1 MARQAPMWR
10 RYLTFWGRDIDRDL
24 HDEVIF
30 HIDAR
35 ARELIEQGW
44 DVASAREEARRAF
57 GDVAEIAVQVRR
69 IDRRTERER
78 RITLYLAE
86 IRDDLRFAFR
96 QFRRDPRYWGGI
108 MLTLVVGIATSTSLF
123 AIVDGVLLKPLPY
136 PAPDQLVV
144 LRTFLLPGEYVQ
156 TRQRATTMDVAAY
169 YPAPR
174 EVTLDIGGQPARLRA
189 AGVTSD
195 LFDVLGVQ
203 PILGRRFSRDE
214 MRPDGPGIQ
223 GSDFWRTFG
232 VVIISTGVWEQYFGG
247 SPDVIGRTLRVE
259 NVSHTIVGVMPAG
272 FNFPARNV
280 ALWFPHRIDP
290 ADLWTGNVAAMIG
303 RLRPDHTVGQARA
316 ELRTLMPTYLEFI
329 PWRRYLQDYG
339 SEADVQPFAESVV
352 GGARR
357 VLLVLLAAIGVVLLV
372 LCVNVANLLLARGV
386 ARHREMVTRAALG
399 ADRWRLA
406 RQVIVESLTVSTVSG
421 VAGVLLA
428 ASTTR
433 ALVRMLPADLPRIE
447 EIGPDLRVVTFALV
461 MSAAVG
467 LVFGLLPALRATSAG
482 RGLIT
487 RSSDPLVVDARE
499 RYVSGLLVALQF
511 SMAVV
516 LGSAAVLLLQSLGNL
531 TAVNPG
537 FRPERLVT
545 ARVAPPGFAQR
556 DQTARY
562 LLAERLLDEL
572 RARPA
577 VESAALA
584 SALPFDQGLF
594 GTVFRIEGRS
604 GPGQA
609 SAAGATYLGVTDRYF
624 ATMGTPIIAGRDFNH
639 EDGLTSPRVAMIS
652 ERTARQHWGDQSPI
666 GARIRFTDQRQFMIG
681 PDGEEPFFTIVG
693 VVGDTRFSSLTD
705 HAPPMVYLPLSQFW
719 DIESLR
725 AVVRTRGTN
734 TVRADDLQG
743 LVSRLDRGASV
754 SDVQT
759 FDTRLGETI
768 ARPRFAAYLLAAFG
782 AVAVFLAAVGAYGV
796 LSHAMNR
803 RSHEIGV
810 RLALG
815 ASGREVFGLLFRH
828 GMTLTVAGLAAGIP
842 AAVASMRFVSA
853 LLFGVEPA
861 NPRVFAGVAAVLLL
875 VGVCVSYVPAW
886 RARQVDP
893 IIALRCE

>member
-1 MARQAPMWR
+1 MKTLRRSFRRLISPVTSTRDEEFLRAEFDEHVAMQAAE
-10 RYLTFWGRDIDRDL
+10 F
-24 HDEVIF
+24 V
-30 HIDAR
+30 R
-35 ARELIEQGW
+35 AGMSP
-44 DVASAREEARRAF
+44 DEARRQALLKF
-57 GDVAEIAVQVRR
+57 GSVEAIKESYRDQRGLPLLETLARDV
-69 IDRRTERER
+69 
-78 RITLYLAE
+78 
-86 IRDDLRFAFR
+86 RFAFR
-96 QFRRDPRYWGGI
+96 QFRRYPRYWGGI

-144 LRTFLLPGEYVQ
+144 LRTFALPGEYVQ

-174 EVTLDIGGQPARLRA
+174 EVTLDIGGRPARMRA

-214 MRPDGPGIQ
+214 MRPDGPGTL
-223 GSDFWRTFG
+223 GSEFWRTFG
-232 VVIISTGVWEQYFGG
+232 VVIISTGVWEQYFGRR
-247 SPDVIGRTLRVE
+247 PDVIGRTLQVE

-272 FNFPARNV
+272 FNFPARNI

-290 ADLWTGNVAAMIG
+290 ANLWAGNVAAMIG
-303 RLRPDHTVGQARA
+303 RLRPGHTVGQARA

-329 PWRRYLQDYG
+329 PWRRYLRDYG
-339 SEADVQPFAESVV
+339 SEADVQPFTESVV

-386 ARHREMVTRAALG
+386 ARHREMATRAALG

-421 VAGVLLA
+421 VAGVILA
-428 ASTTR
+428 ALSTR
-433 ALVRMLPADLPRIE
+433 VVVGLLPEDLPRIE
-447 EIGPDLRVVTFALV
+447 EIGLDLRVVTCALV
-461 MSAAVG
+461 MSVAVG
-467 LVFGLLPALRATSAG
+467 LAFGLLPALRATSAG
-482 RGLIT
+482 RGLLA

-537 FRPERLVT
+537 FRSERLVT

-556 DQTARY
+556 DQTARF
-562 LLAERLLDEL
+562 LLAGQLLDEL
-572 RARPA
+572 LATPA

-604 GPGQA
+604 AAGQP
-609 SAAGATYLGVTDRYF
+609 SAAGATYLGVTEGYF
-624 ATMGTPIIAGRDFNH
+624 RTMGTPIIAGRDFNH
-639 EDGLTSPRVAMIS
+639 EDGLTSPRVVMIS
-652 ERTARQHWGDQSPI
+652 ERTARQYWGDQPPI

-681 PDGEEPFFTIVG
+681 ADGEEPFFTIVG
-693 VVGDTRFSSLTD
+693 VVGDTRFSSLAD
-705 HAPPMVYLPLSQFW
+705 DAPPMVYLPLSQFW

-725 AVVRTRGTN
+725 AVVRTSATS
-734 TVRADDLQG
+734 TVSADDLQG

-759 FDTRLGETI
+759 FDARLGEAI
-768 ARPRFAAYLLAAFG
+768 ARPRFAAYLLTAFG

-803 RSHEIGV
+803 RIREIGV

-815 ASGREVFGLLFRH
+815 ASGSEVFGLLFRH
-828 GMTLTVAGLAAGIP
+828 GMTLTVVGLAAGIP

-853 LLFGVEPA
+853 LLFGVEA
-861 NPRVFAGVAAVLLL
+861 TNPLVFAGVSAVLLL
-875 VGVCVSYVPAW
+875 VGVCVSYVPAR
-886 RARQVDP
+886 RAGQVDP
-893 IIALRCE
+893 IVALRCE